1 MGALFTTGIQIFG
14 AVLGMQAQGRAEDAQ
29 QRLDS
34 LRTQQ
39 DRLQQIRAG
48 RIKRAQVEQAGANQG
63 ASDSS
68 GVQGGAGAV
77 TTQMNSNIG
86 FINAQEGYGQAISQA
101 KQDEATAQGISDIG
115 SGLQKVDQTAE
126 KAAEI
131 FS

>member
-1 MGALFTTGIQIFG
+1 MGAIFTTGLQILGAFG
-14 AVLGMQAQGRAEDAQ
+14 GLAAQGRAADAQ

-39 DRLQQIRAG
+39 QRLQQIRSA
-48 RIKRAQVEQAGANQG
+48 RIKRAEIEQAGANQG
-63 ASDSS
+63 AADSS

-77 TTQMNSNIG
+77 TTQSNSNIG

-101 KQDEATAQGISDIG
+101 KQDEATWQGISDIG
-115 SGLQKVDQTAE
+115 SGLEKLDNTAQ